1 MFLPWTRGPHLQVKT
16 PSIISFD
23 CYGTLVD
30 WEAGISIFLA
40 QVFSEKGVTVDVN
53 EVLRARED
61 IEFEL
66 IQGVYRSYREILSLS
81 LKEAFYRF
89 SIQYSNRDG
98 EQLAESIAKWPVF
111 TETRAAL
118 ETLAEKSGL
127 VIISNIDNDII
138 EKTRSTIG
146 VNFRLI
152 VTAQDSQA
160 YKPSIK
166 PFELAMRKLHC
177 KPGEILHVSSGFR
190 YDIPPARKL
199 GFKTAWV
206 NRKHE
211 EKPRGHQVDYEFESL
226 TRLAE
231 FVDTLSGP

>member
-1 MFLPWTRGPHLQVKT
+1 MQRKT

-30 WEAGISIFLA
+30 WESGISTFLA

-66 IQGVYRSYREILSLS
+66 IQGAYRSYRDILRLS

-89 SIQYSNRDG
+89 SIQYSDRDG
-98 EQLAESIAKWPVF
+98 EQLAESISKWPVF
-111 TETRAAL
+111 KETRPAL
-118 ETLAEKSGL
+118 ERLTERSGL

-138 EKTRSTIG
+138 EKTRSTLG
-146 VNFRLI
+146 VNFRLT
-152 VTAQDSQA
+152 VTAQDSRA

-166 PFELAMRKLHC
+166 PFEIAVRKLHC

-190 YDIPPARKL
+190 YDIPPAREL
-199 GFKTAWV
+199 GFKTVWI

-211 EKPRGHQVDYEFESL
+211 KKPRGHQVDYEFESL
-226 TRLAE
+226 TKLAE
-231 FVDTLSGP
+231 FVDTLTGP

>member
-1 MFLPWTRGPHLQVKT
+1 M
-16 PSIISFD
+16 
-23 CYGTLVD
+23 D
-30 WEAGISIFLA
+30 WEAGISTFLA

-66 IQGVYRSYREILSLS
+66 IQGAYRSYRDILSLS

-89 SIQYSNRDG
+89 SIQYSDRDG
-98 EQLAESIAKWPVF
+98 EQLAESISKWPVF
-111 TETRAAL
+111 KETRPAL
-118 ETLAEKSGL
+118 ERLAEKSGL

-138 EKTRSTIG
+138 EKTRSTLG
-146 VNFRLI
+146 VNFRLT
-152 VTAQDSQA
+152 VTAQDSRA

-166 PFELAMRKLHC
+166 PFELAVRKLHC

-190 YDIPPARKL
+190 YDIPPAREL
-199 GFKTAWV
+199 GFKTAWI

-211 EKPRGHQVDYEFESL
+211 KKPRGHQVDYEFESL
-226 TRLAE
+226 TKLAE
-231 FVDTLSGP
+231 FVDTLTGP